1 MARDY
6 WGKRNAKIQQAL
18 SDKSVEEIDKQLITY
33 YSKSAQRVMKEFE
46 LTYLKVCESV
56 RDGRKPTPAD
66 LYKLDKY
73 WQMQGQLQ
81 KELNKLG
88 NFQSNLFFKRFTDTY
103 IVIYNSLSIPGQLH
117 YTQVDRKLA
126 EQMIND
132 IWCADGKNWS
142 QRIWT
147 NTNNLQQKLNDS
159 LIDCV
164 VTGKKSSDL
173 IVMLRDNFEVSYK
186 QSKRLVQTEIAH
198 IQTNAAQKRYMD
210 YGILEVEVL
219 ADADERRCEVCGE
232 LHQKRFPI
240 GGKMPV
246 PAHANCRCCIIPVVE

>member
-1 MARDY
+1 
-6 WGKRNAKIQQAL
+6 
-18 SDKSVEEIDKQLITY
+18 
-33 YSKSAQRVMKEFE
+33 
-46 LTYLKVCESV
+46 
-56 RDGRKPTPAD
+56 
-66 LYKLDKY
+66 
-73 WQMQGQLQ
+73 
-81 KELNKLG
+81 
-88 NFQSNLFFKRFTDTY
+88 
-103 IVIYNSLSIPGQLH
+103 
-117 YTQVDRKLA
+117 
-126 EQMIND
+126 MIND

>member
-1 MARDY
+1 MAKDY

-18 SDKSVEEIDKQLITY
+18 ADKSIEEIDQQLIRY
-33 YSKSAQRVMKEFE
+33 YSRSAQKVMKNFE
-46 LTYLKVCESV
+46 LTYLKICEDV
-56 RDGRKPTPAD
+56 RKGHNPTPAD

-88 NFQSNLFFKRFTDTY
+88 NYQSNLFFKRFTDTY
-103 IVIYNSLSIPGQLH
+103 INIYKAISIPGQQH
-117 YTQVDRKLA
+117 YTDIDRKLA

-142 QRIWT
+142 QRIWQ
-147 NTNNLQQKLNDS
+147 NTSNLQQKLNDC

-164 VTGKKSSDL
+164 VTGKKSSEL
-173 IVMLRDNFEVSYK
+173 VVMLRDTFEVSYK
-186 QSKRLVQTEIAH
+186 QANRLVRTEVAH
-198 IQTNAAQKRYMD
+198 IQTNAAQKRYIE
-210 YGILEVEVL
+210 YGIKEVEVL
-219 ADADERRCEVCGE
+219 ADEDELRCEVCAG
-232 LHQKRFPI
+232 LHQKRFPAF
-240 GGKMPV
+240 GKMPV

>member
-1 MARDY
+1 MVKDY
-6 WGKRNAKIQQAL
+6 WGKRNAKIQQTLA
-18 SDKSVEEIDKQLITY
+18 DKSIKDIEKQLITY

-46 LTYLKVCESV
+46 LTYLKVCEAV
-56 RDGRKPTPAD
+56 GDGKTPTPAD

-73 WQMQGQLQ
+73 WAMQGQLQ
-81 KELNKLG
+81 KELEKLG
-88 NFQSNLFFKRFTDTY
+88 NYQSALFFKRFTDTY
-103 IVIYNSLSIPGQLH
+103 INVYNALSIPGQAH
-117 YTQVDRKLA
+117 YTQIDRKLA

-142 QRIWT
+142 QRIWK
-147 NTNNLQQKLNDS
+147 NNQQLQQKLNDC

-173 IVMLRDNFEVSYK
+173 VVMLRDSFNVSYK
-186 QSKRLVQTEIAH
+186 QADRLVRTEIAH
-198 IQTNAAQKRYMD
+198 IQTNATQKRYMD
-210 YGILEVEVL
+210 YGIKEVEVL
-219 ADADERRCEVCGE
+219 ADEDERRCEICGK

-246 PAHANCRCCIIPVVE
+246 PAHANCRCCILPVVD